1 MSSWKKLMFLFLIKN
16 KLQLKKILKKDTSI
30 VNEKTISLVFVLM
43 IEDKLLTGINP
54 PDEINVI
61 AKLHE
66 SKDLRS
72 KIFNIANIKNVN
84 EIQRINILDDCF
96 KVSDVLKD
104 KKLVKD
110 FFKLLSKISINNII
124 ENKKYKPPI
133 H

>member
-1 MSSWKKLMFLFLIKN
+1 MFLFLIKS

-43 IEDKLLTGINP
+43 IEDKLLTGIKP

-61 AKLHE
+61 AKLNE

-84 EIQRINILDDCF
+84 KIQRINILDDCF

>member
-1 MSSWKKLMFLFLIKN
+1 MFLFLIKN
-16 KLQLKKILKKDTSI
+16 KLQLKKILKKETSI
-30 VNEKTISLVFVLM
+30 TNEKTISLVFVL
-43 IEDKLLTGINP
+43 IIADKLLTGIKP

-61 AKLHE
+61 AKLNE

-72 KIFNIANIKNVN
+72 KIFKITNIKNVN
-84 EIQRINILDDCF
+84 KIQRINILDDCF

-124 ENKKYKPPI
+124 ENKKYNPPI

>member
-1 MSSWKKLMFLFLIKN
+1 MFLFLIKN
-16 KLQLKKILKKDTSI
+16 KLQLKKILKKETSI

-43 IEDKLLTGINP
+43 IEDKLLTGIKP

-61 AKLHE
+61 AKLNE
-66 SKDLRS
+66 SKDLKS
-72 KIFNIANIKNVN
+72 KIFKITNIKNVN
-84 EIQRINILDDCF
+84 KVQRINILDDCF

>member
-1 MSSWKKLMFLFLIKN
+1 MFLFLIKN
-16 KLQLKKILKKDTSI
+16 KLQLKKILKKETSI

-43 IEDKLLTGINP
+43 IEDKLLTGIKP

-61 AKLHE
+61 DKLNE

-72 KIFNIANIKNVN
+72 KIFKIANIKNVN
-84 EIQRINILDDCF
+84 KIQRINILDDCF

>member
-1 MSSWKKLMFLFLIKN
+1 MFLFLIKS

-43 IEDKLLTGINP
+43 IEDKLLTGIKP

-61 AKLHE
+61 AKLNE

-72 KIFNIANIKNVN
+72 KIFKITNIKNVN
-84 EIQRINILDDCF
+84 KIQRINILDDCF

>member
-1 MSSWKKLMFLFLIKN
+1 MFLFLIKS

-43 IEDKLLTGINP
+43 IEDKLLTGIKP

-61 AKLHE
+61 AKLNE

-72 KIFNIANIKNVN
+72 KIFKITNIKNVN
-84 EIQRINILDDCF
+84 KVQRINILDDCF

-124 ENKKYKPPI
+124 ENKKYNPPI

>member
-1 MSSWKKLMFLFLIKN
+1 MFLFLIKN
-16 KLQLKKILKKDTSI
+16 KLQLKKILKKETSI
-30 VNEKTISLVFVLM
+30 VNEKMISLVFVFM
-43 IEDKLLTGINP
+43 IVDKLLTGIKP

-61 AKLHE
+61 AKLNE

-72 KIFNIANIKNVN
+72 KIFKITNIKNVN
-84 EIQRINILDDCF
+84 KVQRINILDDCF

-110 FFKLLSKISINNII
+110 FFRLLSKISINNII
-124 ENKKYKPPI
+124 ENKKYNPPI

>member
-1 MSSWKKLMFLFLIKN
+1 MFLFLIKN
-16 KLQLKKILKKDTSI
+16 KLQHKKILKKETSI
-30 VNEKTISLVFVLM
+30 TNEKTISLVFVLM
-43 IEDKLLTGINP
+43 IADKLLTGIKP

-61 AKLHE
+61 AKLNE

-72 KIFNIANIKNVN
+72 KIFKITNIKNVN
-84 EIQRINILDDCF
+84 KVQRINILDDCF

>member
-1 MSSWKKLMFLFLIKN
+1 MFLFLKKN
-16 KLQLKKILKKDTSI
+16 KLQLKKILKKETSI

-43 IEDKLLTGINP
+43 IEDKLLTGIKP

-61 AKLHE
+61 AKLNE

-72 KIFNIANIKNVN
+72 KIFKITNIKNVN
-84 EIQRINILDDCF
+84 KVQRINILDDCF

>member
-1 MSSWKKLMFLFLIKN
+1 MLKYIK
-16 KLQLKKILKKDTSI
+16 QLT
-30 VNEKTISLVFVLM
+30 SLVFVLM
-43 IEDKLLTGINP
+43 IEDKLLTGIKP

-61 AKLHE
+61 AKLNE

-72 KIFNIANIKNVN
+72 KIFKITNIKNVN
-84 EIQRINILDDCF
+84 KVQRINILDDCF

-133 H
+133 HWEDDLHNIKLSSKCLIL

>member
-1 MSSWKKLMFLFLIKN
+1 MFLILIKN
-16 KLQLKKILKKDTSI
+16 KLQLKKILKKETSI

-61 AKLHE
+61 AKLNE

-72 KIFNIANIKNVN
+72 KNFNIANIKNVN
-84 EIQRINILDDCF
+84 KIQRINILDDCF

>member
-1 MSSWKKLMFLFLIKN
+1 MQNS
-16 KLQLKKILKKDTSI
+16 LKPVSAGNL
-30 VNEKTISLVFVLM
+30 
-43 IEDKLLTGINP
+43 

-61 AKLHE
+61 AKLKE
-66 SKDLRS
+66 SKDLRP
-72 KIFNIANIKNVN
+72 KIFKITNIKNVN
-84 EIQRINILDDCF
+84 KVQRINILDDCF

-124 ENKKYKPPI
+124 ENKKYNPPI

>member
-1 MSSWKKLMFLFLIKN
+1 MFLFLIKN
-16 KLQLKKILKKDTSI
+16 KLQLKKILKKETSI

-43 IEDKLLTGINP
+43 IEDKLLTGIKP

-61 AKLHE
+61 AKLNE

-72 KIFNIANIKNVN
+72 KVFKITNIKNVN
-84 EIQRINILDDCF
+84 KVQRINILDDCF

>member
-1 MSSWKKLMFLFLIKN
+1 MFLFLIKS
-16 KLQLKKILKKDTSI
+16 KLQVKKILKKDTSI
-30 VNEKTISLVFVLM
+30 INEKTISLVFVLM
-43 IEDKLLTGINP
+43 IADKLLTGIKP

-61 AKLHE
+61 AKLNE

-72 KIFNIANIKNVN
+72 KIFKITNIKNVN
-84 EIQRINILDDCF
+84 KVQRINILDDCF

>member
-1 MSSWKKLMFLFLIKN
+1 MFLFLIKN
-16 KLQLKKILKKDTSI
+16 KLQLKKILKKETSI
-30 VNEKTISLVFVLM
+30 TNEKTISLVFVL
-43 IEDKLLTGINP
+43 IIADKLLTGIKP

-61 AKLHE
+61 AKLNE

-72 KIFNIANIKNVN
+72 KIFKITNIKNVN
-84 EIQRINILDDCF
+84 KVQRINILDDCF

-124 ENKKYKPPI
+124 ENKKYNPPI

>member
-1 MSSWKKLMFLFLIKN
+1 MFLFLIKS

-43 IEDKLLTGINP
+43 IEDKLLTGIKP

-61 AKLHE
+61 AKLNE

-72 KIFNIANIKNVN
+72 KIFKITNIKNVN
-84 EIQRINILDDCF
+84 KVQRINILDDCF

>member
-1 MSSWKKLMFLFLIKN
+1 MFLFLIKN
-16 KLQLKKILKKDTSI
+16 KLQLKKILKKETSI
-30 VNEKTISLVFVLM
+30 VNEKTISLVFVL
-43 IEDKLLTGINP
+43 IIADKLLTGIKP

-61 AKLHE
+61 DKLNE
-66 SKDLRS
+66 SKDLKS
-72 KIFNIANIKNVN
+72 KIFKIANIKNVN
-84 EIQRINILDDCF
+84 KIQRINILDDCF

-104 KKLVKD
+104 NKLVKD

>member
-1 MSSWKKLMFLFLIKN
+1 MFLFLIKN

-30 VNEKTISLVFVLM
+30 INEKTISLVFVLI
-43 IEDKLLTGINP
+43 IEDKLLTGIKP

-61 AKLHE
+61 AKLNE

-72 KIFNIANIKNVN
+72 KIFKITNIKNVN
-84 EIQRINILDDCF
+84 KVQRINILDDCF

>member
-1 MSSWKKLMFLFLIKN
+1 MFLFLIKS

-43 IEDKLLTGINP
+43 IEDKLLTEIKP

-61 AKLHE
+61 AKLNE

-72 KIFNIANIKNVN
+72 KIFKITNIKNVN
-84 EIQRINILDDCF
+84 KVQRINILDDCF

>member
-1 MSSWKKLMFLFLIKN
+1 MFLFLIKS

-30 VNEKTISLVFVLM
+30 VNEKTISLVFVLI
-43 IEDKLLTGINP
+43 IEDKLLTGIKP

-61 AKLHE
+61 AKLNE

-72 KIFNIANIKNVN
+72 KIFKITNIKNVN
-84 EIQRINILDDCF
+84 KVQRINILDDCF

>member
-1 MSSWKKLMFLFLIKN
+1 MFLFLTKN
-16 KLQLKKILKKDTSI
+16 KLQLKKILKKETSI

-43 IEDKLLTGINP
+43 IEDKLFTGIKP

-61 AKLHE
+61 AKLNE

-72 KIFNIANIKNVN
+72 KIFKITNIKNVN
-84 EIQRINILDDCF
+84 KVQRINILDDCF

>member
-1 MSSWKKLMFLFLIKN
+1 MFLFLIKN

-43 IEDKLLTGINP
+43 IEDKLLTGIKP

-61 AKLHE
+61 AKLNE

-72 KIFNIANIKNVN
+72 KIFKITNIKNVN
-84 EIQRINILDDCF
+84 KVQRINILDDCF

-104 KKLVKD
+104 KKLVND

>member
-1 MSSWKKLMFLFLIKN
+1 MFLFLIKN
-16 KLQLKKILKKDTSI
+16 KLQLKKILKKETSI

-43 IEDKLLTGINP
+43 IEDKLLTGIKP

-61 AKLHE
+61 AKLNE

-72 KIFNIANIKNVN
+72 KIFKITNIKNVN
-84 EIQRINILDDCF
+84 KVQRINILDDCF